1 MEKSYLVHSFIYNKC
16 YVLGSIHLIL
26 SIASCT
32 DTVSL
37 PFKDRE
43 TEAREVKVLSQ
54 GPSHP
59 KSDTWHSNPGEPG
72 CHLQS

>member
-26 SIASCT
+26 LIASCT

-37 PFKDRE
+37 PFKDKKLRQ
-43 TEAREVKVLSQ
+43 REVKVLSQ

-59 KSDTWHSNPGEPG
+59 KSDTWHSSPGRPG
-72 CHLQS
+72 RHLQS